1 MNNIKNLRL
10 EKGYNMK
17 QAALALAIPYTTYV
31 SYEKGDREPSNE
43 MLIKIA
49 DFYQTTVDYVLANS
63 TVRTQNSLINFDSLP
78 NNILPIDKIG
88 IKKVPLLGT
97 IACGEP
103 ILAKENIEDEVDI
116 PAQIRA
122 DFALRCKGDSMTGAR
137 IFDGDIVYIRQQPD
151 VESGEIA
158 AVLIDD
164 EATLKRVYKYS
175 DMVVLRPENPAY
187 EEMVYRKEDINRIRI
202 IGKAIGFCSRIE

>member
-17 QAALALAIPYTTYV
+17 QAALALNIPYTTYV
-31 SYEKGDREPSNE
+31 SYEKGSREPSND

-63 TVRTQNSLINFDSLP
+63 NIRTPVSANLSSLAE
-78 NNILPIDKIG
+78 NILPIENAKKI
-88 IKKVPLLGT
+88 PLLGT

-103 ILAKENIEDEVDI
+103 ILAKENIEYEVDV
-116 PAQIRA
+116 PAHIRA
-122 DFALRCKGDSMTGAR
+122 DFALRCKGNSMIGAR
-137 IFDGDIVYIRQQPD
+137 IYDGDIVYIRKQPD

-158 AVLIDD
+158 AVLIGD

-175 DMVVLRPENPAY
+175 DTVVLRPENPLY
-187 EEMVYRKEDINRIRI
+187 EELVYKKEEINKIKI
-202 IGKAIGFCSRIE
+202 LGKAIGFCADIK